1 MPKGI
6 KDTIEA
12 KGFAIQIY
20 TEDFKNEYIS
30 LTDIARYK
38 SDEPFIVINNWL
50 RSKDNIRF
58 LGLWE
63 SMHNPDF
70 KPIEFDRFKNEAG
83 SNAFILSP
91 QKWIEKTKAI
101 GIVSKPGRY
110 GGTFAHT
117 DIAMEFA
124 SWISPEFKLYI
135 IQDYKR
141 LKLDEN
147 SRLSLGWNLNREIS
161 KINYKIHT
169 DAIKEYLLRD
179 PTKEQLSYKYAS
191 EADIINVALFNKR
204 AKQWREENSDLK
216 GNMRDY
222 ASLNELLVLA
232 NMESYNAVMIGK
244 GMEPKERMI
253 ELRNLARTQLM
264 SLEKLDDSVIKELE
278 GKKQ

>member
-83 SNAFILSP
+83 
-91 QKWIEKTKAI
+91 
-101 GIVSKPGRY
+101 
-110 GGTFAHT
+110 
-117 DIAMEFA
+117 
-124 SWISPEFKLYI
+124 
-135 IQDYKR
+135 
-141 LKLDEN
+141 
-147 SRLSLGWNLNREIS
+147 
-161 KINYKIHT
+161 
-169 DAIKEYLLRD
+169 
-179 PTKEQLSYKYAS
+179 
-191 EADIINVALFNKR
+191 IINVALFNKR
-204 AKQWREENSDLK
+204 AKQWREENPDLK

>member
-6 KDTIEA
+6 KGTIEA

-83 SNAFILSP
+83 SNAFTLSP

-101 GIVSKPGRY
+101 GIVSKSGRY

-124 SWISPEFKLYI
+124 SWVSPEFKLYI

-141 LKLDEN
+141 LKSDEN

-179 PTKEQLSYKYAS
+179 PTNEQLSYKYAS

-264 SLEKLDDSVIKELE
+264 SLEKLGDSGIKELD
-278 GKKQ
+278 GKK

>member
-1 MPKGI
+1 
-6 KDTIEA
+6 
-12 KGFAIQIY
+12 
-20 TEDFKNEYIS
+20 
-30 LTDIARYK
+30 
-38 SDEPFIVINNWL
+38 
-50 RSKDNIRF
+50 
-58 LGLWE
+58 
-63 SMHNPDF
+63 MHNPDF

-83 SNAFILSP
+83 SNAFTLSP

-124 SWISPEFKLYI
+124 SWVSPEFKLYI

-179 PTKEQLSYKYAS
+179 PIKEQLS
-191 EADIINVALFNKR
+191 
-204 AKQWREENSDLK
+204 
-216 GNMRDY
+216 
-222 ASLNELLVLA
+222 
-232 NMESYNAVMIGK
+232 
-244 GMEPKERMI
+244 
-253 ELRNLARTQLM
+253 
-264 SLEKLDDSVIKELE
+264 
-278 GKKQ
+278 

>member
-1 MPKGI
+1 
-6 KDTIEA
+6 
-12 KGFAIQIY
+12 
-20 TEDFKNEYIS
+20 
-30 LTDIARYK
+30 
-38 SDEPFIVINNWL
+38 
-50 RSKDNIRF
+50 
-58 LGLWE
+58 
-63 SMHNPDF
+63 MHNPDF

-83 SNAFILSP
+83 SNAFTLSP

-101 GIVSKPGRY
+101 GIVSKSGRY

-124 SWISPEFKLYI
+124 SWVSPEFKLYI

-141 LKLDEN
+141 LKSDEN

-179 PTKEQLSYKYAS
+179 PTNEQLSYKYAS

-204 AKQWREENSDLK
+204 AKQWREENLDLK

-244 GMEPKERMI
+244 GMGPKERMI

-264 SLEKLDDSVIKELE
+264 SLEKLGDSGIKELE
-278 GKKQ
+278 GTKQ